1 MRKELR
7 SHLYKDIGIVFLSVL
22 IALILVK
29 TNVLV
34 SLLTS
39 TKELEYLGSFV
50 TGMFFTSVFTTAPAI
65 VTLGELAQVH
75 GIFQTALLG
84 ALGAIVGDLVIFKF
98 VRDNVSEHL
107 REVLHA
113 KKHKIKKAPTTL
125 RLKIFR
131 WLTFLA
137 GGIIIA
143 SPLPDELG
151 IGLLGFSKMRL
162 PLFILFSFAFNFIGI
177 VLIGELA
184 KVF

>member
-1 MRKELR
+1 MRSETR
-7 SHLYKDIGIVFLSVL
+7 SHIVKDLGIVFLSVL
-22 IALILVK
+22 IAIILVK
-29 TNVLV
+29 TNILV

-39 TKELEYLGSFV
+39 TKELEYIGSFI

-65 VTLGELAQVH
+65 VTLGELSQVH
-75 GIFQTALLG
+75 GIVPTAFLG
-84 ALGAIVGDLVIFKF
+84 AIGAIVGDLIIFKF

-137 GGIIIA
+137 GGLIIA

-162 PLFILFSFAFNFIGI
+162 PLFVFFSFVFNFLGI
-177 VLIGELA
+177 ILIGELV
-184 KVF
+184 KII